1 VEEAAL
7 PRSGEAV
14 LDLPP
19 LTLLVVDDDATGR
32 AILRALLEK
41 DGHRVIEAEDGAG
54 AVAAFSEH
62 QPDMVLMDVMMPE
75 MDGYQATALIK
86 SMSGERFVPVLFVT
100 AALDEESLALCV
112 ACGGDDFIAK
122 PLNRFLL
129 RAKLAAME
137 RMRRLYRE
145 LTEQRDA
152 LLSHHQRLQTEHE
165 VAERVFSKILHA
177 NPLDIENLRVHL
189 APMEITNGDVVF
201 SARRPLGEGRHLL
214 LGDFTGHGL
223 SAALGA
229 MPVSDVFYAMTERG
243 FSLRSIT
250 LEINKKLREKLPT
263 GLFMACALV
272 HHDPAAGRLE
282 VFNCGLPDVLVIDRR
297 GALKARIPSANLP
310 LGVVDS
316 DELTLR
322 AETIDVAPGDRVL
335 LYSDGLIEAV
345 DENGAMF
352 GEARLLAEIEAGHP
366 PHRLFER
373 IRAAVDA
380 FRGEARQSD
389 DITLVEMLCLGVT
402 GVERAAHPADPR
414 PQATPRTDS
423 AEQRVWCM
431 ALELGPEA
439 LAEFDLNQ
447 FMSQAMTCMPRLE
460 AHATHLFT
468 ILAEL
473 YSNALE
479 HGVLGLDSILKEDP
493 LGFARYYEERA
504 RRLKA
509 LREGRIRLELSLL
522 SREGREAVQILVEDS
537 GPGFDYRAWLGREAR
552 QTVACGRGL
561 TLLRSLCADVRWLGE
576 GNRVVATY
584 RPV

>member
-1 VEEAAL
+1 MEEAAL
-7 PRSGEAV
+7 PRSGEQV

-32 AILRALLEK
+32 AILRALLEQ

-62 QPDMVLMDVMMPE
+62 RPDMVLMDVMMPE
-75 MDGYQATALIK
+75 MDGYQATTLIK
-86 SMSGERFVPVLFVT
+86 SMSTDRFTPVLFVT
-100 AALDEESLALCV
+100 AVLDDESLALCV

-137 RMRRLYRE
+137 RMRRLYQE

-152 LLSHHQRLQTEHE
+152 LLAHHQRLQTEHE

-201 SARRPLGEGRHLL
+201 SARRPLGSGRHLL

-229 MPVSDVFYAMTERG
+229 MPVSDIFYAMTERG
-243 FSLRSIT
+243 FSLRAIT

-282 VFNCGLPDVLVIDRR
+282 VFNCGLPDVLVVDRR
-297 GALKARIPSANLP
+297 GGLKARIPSANLP
-310 LGVVDS
+310 LGVIGS
-316 DELTLR
+316 EELTLR
-322 AETIDVAPGDRVL
+322 AETIDVAPGDRVF

-345 DENGAMF
+345 DEHGEMF

-402 GVERAAHPADPR
+402 GATRSDEAPEASPRAGQVQR
-414 PQATPRTDS
+414 P
-423 AEQRVWCM
+423 EQRVWCM

-439 LAEFDLNQ
+439 LGDFDLNQ
-447 FMSQAMTCMPRLE
+447 FMSQAMACMPRLQPY
-460 AHATHLFT
+460 ATELFT
-468 ILAEL
+468 VLAEL

-479 HGVLGLDSILKEDP
+479 HGVLGLDSGLKADP

-504 RRLKA
+504 RRLEG

-522 SREGREAVQILVEDS
+522 SQEARDAVQIVVEDS
-537 GPGFDYRAWLGREAR
+537 GPGFDYRARMDREA
-552 QTVACGRGL
+552 QAGEACGRGL
-561 TLLRSLCADVRWLGE
+561 TLLRSLCADIRWLGE

-584 RPV
+584 RPR

>member
-62 QPDMVLMDVMMPE
+62 QPD
-75 MDGYQATALIK
+75 LIK

-223 SAALGA
+223 SATCCWAISPA
-229 MPVSDVFYAMTERG
+229 
-243 FSLRSIT
+243 
-250 LEINKKLREKLPT
+250 
-263 GLFMACALV
+263 MAC
-272 HHDPAAGRLE
+272 PPPWGR
-282 VFNCGLPDVLVIDRR
+282 C
-297 GALKARIPSANLP
+297 PSP
-310 LGVVDS
+310 
-316 DELTLR
+316 
-322 AETIDVAPGDRVL
+322 
-335 LYSDGLIEAV
+335 
-345 DENGAMF
+345 
-352 GEARLLAEIEAGHP
+352 
-366 PHRLFER
+366 
-373 IRAAVDA
+373 
-380 FRGEARQSD
+380 
-389 DITLVEMLCLGVT
+389 
-402 GVERAAHPADPR
+402 
-414 PQATPRTDS
+414 
-423 AEQRVWCM
+423 
-431 ALELGPEA
+431 
-439 LAEFDLNQ
+439 
-447 FMSQAMTCMPRLE
+447 MSSTR
-460 AHATHLFT
+460 
-468 ILAEL
+468 
-473 YSNALE
+473 
-479 HGVLGLDSILKEDP
+479 
-493 LGFARYYEERA
+493 
-504 RRLKA
+504 
-509 LREGRIRLELSLL
+509 
-522 SREGREAVQILVEDS
+522 
-537 GPGFDYRAWLGREAR
+537 
-552 QTVACGRGL
+552 
-561 TLLRSLCADVRWLGE
+561 
-576 GNRVVATY
+576 
-584 RPV
+584 

>member
-1 VEEAAL
+1 MEEAAL
-7 PRSGEAV
+7 PRSGEQV

-19 LTLLVVDDDATGR
+19 LTLLVVDDEATGR
-32 AILRALLEK
+32 AILRALLEQ

-62 QPDMVLMDVMMPE
+62 RPDMVLMDVMMPE
-75 MDGYQATALIK
+75 MDGYQATTLIK
-86 SMSGERFVPVLFVT
+86 TMSGEEFVPVLFVT
-100 AALDEESLALCV
+100 ATLDDESLALCV

-152 LLSHHQRLQTEHE
+152 LLAHHQRLQTEHE

-177 NPLDIENLRVHL
+177 NPLDTENLRIHL

-229 MPVSDVFYAMTERG
+229 MPVPDIFYAMTERG
-243 FSLRSIT
+243 FSLRAIT

-272 HHDPAAGRLE
+272 HHDPVAGRLE
-282 VFNCGLPDVLVIDRR
+282 VFNCGLPDVFLVDRR
-297 GALKARIPSANLP
+297 GGLKARIPSANLP
-310 LGVVDS
+310 LGVVGS
-316 DELTLR
+316 EELSLQS
-322 AETIDVAPGDRVL
+322 ETIDVAPGDRVF

-345 DENGAMF
+345 DEHGEMF

-380 FRGEARQSD
+380 FRGEAHQND
-389 DITLVEMLCLGVT
+389 DITLVEMLCVGSMGGEDRPLDVQS
-402 GVERAAHPADPR
+402 RAVQNDLP
-414 PQATPRTDS
+414 
-423 AEQRVWCM
+423 EQRVWCL
-431 ALELGPEA
+431 ALELGAEA
-439 LAEFDLNQ
+439 LRAFDLNQ
-447 FMSQAMTCMPRLE
+447 FMSEAMACMPRLRP
-460 AHATHLFT
+460 HATQLFT

-479 HGVLGLDSILKEDP
+479 HGVLGLDSGLKRDP
-493 LGFARYYEERA
+493 LGFTRYYEERA
-504 RRLKA
+504 RCLEGLQK
-509 LREGRIRLELSLL
+509 GRIRLELSLL
-522 SREGREAVQILVEDS
+522 SQDQREAVQILVEDS
-537 GPGFDYRAWLGREAR
+537 GPGFDHRARLGREA
-552 QTVACGRGL
+552 QAGEACGRGL
-561 TLLRSLCADVRWLGE
+561 TLLRSLCPDIRWLGK

-584 RPV
+584 RPR